1 MTGAKKLV
9 IGASGFLGKA
19 EQELGWQPRPIHDSI
34 RRAAQFYRENRRG
47 GKNR

>member
-19 EQELGWQPRPIHDSI
+19 EQELSWQARPIHDSI
-34 RRAAQFYRENRRG
+34 RRAAQFYRENLRG